1 MLTIGPTLEIRHRNG
16 FTMVELLIVILI
28 IGLLATAVVPQLAAT
43 KERAFDRTVMSDI
56 KRAHVAA
63 EAYAA
68 EYMTYP
74 ASASDAG
81 FTPSSGVTFT
91 RWQLQTQ
98 DGVLSVHLHA
108 EHAMSSHY
116 YHSHY
121 PADPELEQR
130 KR

>member
-1 MLTIGPTLEIRHRNG
+1 MLTIGPTLETRHRNG
-16 FTMVELLIVILI
+16 FTLVELLIVIVV
-28 IGLLATAVVPQLAAT
+28 IGLLATIAVPKLSAV
-43 KERAFDRTVMSDI
+43 KEKAYDRTVMSDI

-91 RWQLQTQ
+91 RWEVETQ
-98 DGVLSVHLHA
+98 NGVLSVHLHA

-121 PADPELEQR
+121 PADAELEQR
-130 KR
+130 NQ